1 MAPYPPLDV
10 LKLVHRDV
18 WVVDSGPIKVWGLK
32 LPVRMTVLRLSGG
45 DLWLH
50 SPTRP
55 TNELRIQLEAEGRIR
70 HLVAPDIAHWSFLP
84 EWQQTYPGAVVW
96 ATPGLL
102 ERKQV
107 RTSGLRIDR
116 VLPEVPPPEWAGEL
130 DQVTILGIGFSEV
143 DFFHRSSR
151 TLIMTDLVQNLETS
165 LLPAWQRVVAHLIGV
180 AAPSGRAPIYLRL
193 SVSAKKR
200 EAARAAAQMVRW
212 NPERVIFSHGR
223 WFERD
228 GTASLQ
234 RSLDWLLPNRG

>member
-1 MAPYPPLDV
+1 
-10 LKLVHRDV
+10 
-18 WVVDSGPIKVWGLK
+18 
-32 LPVRMTVLRLSGG
+32 MTVLRLSGG

-50 SPTRP
+50 SPTRL

-107 RTSGLRIDR
+107 RASGLRIDR
-116 VLPEVPPPEWAGEL
+116 VLAEVPPPEWAGEL

-180 AAPSGRAPIYLRL
+180 AAPRGRAPIYLRL

-212 NPERVIFSHGR
+212 NPERVTFSHGR
-223 WFERD
+223 WFEQD
-228 GTASLQ
+228 GTASLH
-234 RSLDWLLPNRG
+234 RSLDWLLPNQG

>member
-1 MAPYPPLDV
+1 MADGANDEGVYPPLDV

-18 WVVDSGPIKVWGLK
+18 WMVDSGPIKVWGLK

-50 SPTRP
+50 SPTRL

-107 RTSGLRIDR
+107 RMSGLRIDR
-116 VLPEVPPPEWAGEL
+116 
-130 DQVTILGIGFSEV
+130 
-143 DFFHRSSR
+143 
-151 TLIMTDLVQNLETS
+151 
-165 LLPAWQRVVAHLIGV
+165 
-180 AAPSGRAPIYLRL
+180 
-193 SVSAKKR
+193 
-200 EAARAAAQMVRW
+200 
-212 NPERVIFSHGR
+212 
-223 WFERD
+223 
-228 GTASLQ
+228 
-234 RSLDWLLPNRG
+234 